1 MKSRARERK
10 RKKEEEKE
18 NKAFNTCTLRFESK
32 VLKCAQNY
40 RKLYQKYKPATGLWV
55 GWDITLATTI

>member
-1 MKSRARERK
+1 MKTRARERK
-10 RKKEEEKE
+10 REKEEEKE

-40 RKLYQKYKPATGLWV
+40 RKLYQKYKLATGL
-55 GWDITLATTI
+55 